1 MKRWKRLG
9 TATLGIVMLL
19 GVASA
24 QQAPVTISVTW
35 WGSQDRHDRTV
46 EVIKM
51 FEAEHPNIKVDYE
64 FSGWPDYWTRV
75 STQAAGGQVACVMQQ
90 DYAYLGE
97 WQTRG
102 LLAPLDPY
110 LKSGTID
117 TTNIPDVFLEG
128 GRLNGKVY
136 GISLGTNSQTFI
148 VDVDLVKQAGLE
160 LPAPD
165 WTWADFETFA
175 TALHKNLGIW
185 AIDAGLTD
193 QALWKSLL
201 IGEGEWAFNDAG
213 TALGYENDQP
223 VIDYFNMLLRLQNA
237 GVIPSAQQAVELRNV
252 NLEQSPIVTKQ
263 AAMNYAWSNQ
273 VVALQTA
280 AGADRNLA
288 LLTLPRPKGG
298 RSENYL
304 KPSMFFSLTSQ
315 CKNPEEAA
323 VFINYFLNNKKA
335 NDVLFAERGVPISTD
350 VAAYLK
356 PKLDKASALTFDY
369 IATLTKNSSPVPP
382 ADPPGWSDVL
392 NNVYTPLFV
401 DPVLFGQI
409 TPEQGAQVLRNE
421 ANPILARSS
430 Q

>member
-9 TATLGIVMLL
+9 TSTLGLTMLL

-24 QQAPVTISVTW
+24 QQDPVTISVTW

-46 EVIKM
+46 EVINM
-51 FEAEHPNIKVDYE
+51 FEAENPDINVEYE

-110 LKSGTID
+110 IASGTID
-117 TTNIPDVFLEG
+117 TSSIPDVLLGG
-128 GRLNGKVY
+128 GRLDGSVY

-148 VDVDLVKQAGLE
+148 VDVDLVEQAGLE

-175 TALHKNLGIW
+175 AALHENLGIW

-223 VIDYFNMLLRLQNA
+223 VIDYFSMILRLQDA
-237 GVIPSAQQAVELRNV
+237 GVIPNAQQAVELRDV
-252 NLEQSPIVTKQ
+252 NLEQSPLVTGQ

-280 AGADRNLA
+280 AGEDRNLA
-288 LLTLPRPKGG
+288 LLTLPRPEGG
-298 RSENYL
+298 QSENYL

-315 CKNPEEAA
+315 CENPEEAA
-323 VFINYFLNNKKA
+323 VFIDYFLNNKAA
-335 NDVLFAERGVPISTD
+335 NDVLFAERGVPISTA
-350 VAAYLK
+350 VAEYLQ
-356 PKLDKASALTFDY
+356 PKLDAASALTFDY
-369 IATLTKNSSPVPP
+369 IATLTEDSSPVPP
-382 ADPPGWSDVL
+382 PDPPGWSDVL
-392 NNVYTPLFV
+392 NNVYIPLFV
-401 DPVLFGQI
+401 DPVLFGQM
-409 TPEQGAQVLRNE
+409 TPEQGAQVLRSE
-421 ANPILARSS
+421 ADPILARSS